1 MGDSHYLFIHWS
13 WSNSSGVGVAGRLGP
28 MTTAER
34 AKPCAC
40 ARCRARPRG
49 SRKFPEPEAACG
61 LASLAA
67 AWGVQLKAFGLA
79 YPGQL
84 SLLRTRA
91 ELGGTP
97 EEASG
102 TGVEAVQES
111 EAFAEREAAATRQ
124 EVALDLFEA
133 VEVVESLEALQL
145 EMEPVNNQARTAF
158 ACLRQNLVQRRRTL
172 LGHRRSIIQG
182 IPGFWAKAIVNHP
195 EMLAMI
201 SDEDEDLLS
210 YMIDLEVEEIRHP
223 IHCCKIMMFFR
234 DNPYFRNKV
243 IIKEYLINVTGYR
256 ASHSTPV
263 QWYQDYEHEAYS
275 CRHHNSSVN
284 FFFNWFS
291 DHNFAGSNRIAE
303 IICEDLWLNP
313 LRYHMR
319 MQVPGQGTERA

>member
-34 AKPCAC
+34 AKTCAC
-40 ARCRARPRG
+40 TRCRARPRG

-61 LASLAA
+61 SASLAA
-67 AWGVQLKAFGLA
+67 ACGVQLKAFGLA
-79 YPGQL
+79 YP
-84 SLLRTRA
+84 
-91 ELGGTP
+91 
-97 EEASG
+97 
-102 TGVEAVQES
+102 
-111 EAFAEREAAATRQ
+111 
-124 EVALDLFEA
+124 
-133 VEVVESLEALQL
+133 SLEALQL
-145 EMEPVNNQARTAF
+145 EMEPVNNQARMAF

-210 YMIDLEVEEIRHP
+210 YVIDLEVEEIRHP

-275 CRHHNSSVN
+275 RRHHNSSVN

>member
-34 AKPCAC
+34 AKTCAC

-61 LASLAA
+61 SASLAA

-79 YPGQL
+79 YP
-84 SLLRTRA
+84 
-91 ELGGTP
+91 
-97 EEASG
+97 
-102 TGVEAVQES
+102 
-111 EAFAEREAAATRQ
+111 
-124 EVALDLFEA
+124 
-133 VEVVESLEALQL
+133 SLEALQL

-158 ACLRQNLVQRRRTL
+158 ACLRHNLVQRRRTL

-210 YMIDLEVEEIRHP
+210 YVIDLEVEEIRHP

-275 CRHHNSSVN
+275 RRHHNSSVN

>member
-1 MGDSHYLFIHWS
+1 MDTSRDSHSHAVS
-13 WSNSSGVGVAGRLGP
+13 MS
-28 MTTAER
+28 
-34 AKPCAC
+34 
-40 ARCRARPRG
+40 
-49 SRKFPEPEAACG
+49 
-61 LASLAA
+61 
-67 AWGVQLKAFGLA
+67 VQCKVSIG
-79 YPGQL
+79 
-84 SLLRTRA
+84 

-97 EEASG
+97 EEASW

-111 EAFAEREAAATRQ
+111 EALAEREAAATGQ
-124 EVALDLFEA
+124 EVAPVLFEA

-145 EMEPVNNQARTAF
+145 ELEPVNNQARRAF
-158 ACLRQNLVQRRRTL
+158 ARLRQNLVQRRRTH
-172 LGHRRSIIQG
+172 LGHRRAIIQG

-223 IHCCKIMMFFR
+223 IHCCKIMLFFR
-234 DNPYFRNKV
+234 NNPYFRNKV

-275 CRHHNSSVN
+275 RRHHNSSVN
-284 FFFNWFS
+284 FFNWFS

-303 IICEDLWLNP
+303 IICKDLWLNP

>member
-1 MGDSHYLFIHWS
+1 M
-13 WSNSSGVGVAGRLGP
+13 
-28 MTTAER
+28 
-34 AKPCAC
+34 K
-40 ARCRARPRG
+40 
-49 SRKFPEPEAACG
+49 
-61 LASLAA
+61 
-67 AWGVQLKAFGLA
+67 
-79 YPGQL
+79 
-84 SLLRTRA
+84 
-91 ELGGTP
+91 
-97 EEASG
+97 
-102 TGVEAVQES
+102 
-111 EAFAEREAAATRQ
+111 
-124 EVALDLFEA
+124 
-133 VEVVESLEALQL
+133 SLEALQL

-210 YMIDLEVEEIRHP
+210 YVIDLEVEEIRHP

-243 IIKEYLINVTGYR
+243 IIKEYLINVTGYT

-275 CRHHNSSVN
+275 RRHHNSSVN